1 MRLKA
6 INIFSSFLGTPFDTR
21 KRTRFLREEAE
32 FLDYEL
38 YKTVKYIDNTY
49 CKQLNIECDENI
61 NDIIIGAPSFD
72 GYPTTKLPFHLDE
85 YNCKT
90 NYQKGMFWINSLKEI
105 FSLLIKGYEFD
116 KDKIERFLTYLES
129 KYDDDYIYENVRTE
143 LAKHHE

>member
-1 MRLKA
+1 MNTVMILQETRYQKLKKMK
-6 INIFSSFLGTPFDTR
+6 NQE
-21 KRTRFLREEAE
+21 K
-32 FLDYEL
+32 EL
-38 YKTVKYIDNTY
+38 
-49 CKQLNIECDENI
+49 KQYLHITI
-61 NDIIIGAPSFD
+61 LIIGASSFD
-72 GYPTTKLPFHLDE
+72 GYLTTKLPFHLDE

-105 FSLLIKGYEFD
+105 FSLLIKDYEFD